1 MASTWRVV
9 YLVSTALVV
18 LLFSLAGLMKLT
30 PLLSP
35 EVHGELV
42 SCHIIMC
49 VNDGFHGIFY
59 HGNRRALHHHATY

>member
-1 MASTWRVV
+1 MGVFQSEFRKIMASTWRVA

-42 SCHIIMC
+42 SCDIIVC
-49 VNDGFHGIFY
+49 VNGV
-59 HGNRRALHHHATY
+59 